1 MITKPHLH
9 SVWKIGSA
17 KKTLSSRYVQ
27 EELLGTRWTISLLP
41 FGYYTS
47 MELSRLINPSH
58 WQQQRSSHWMISRHM
73 RRPSP
78 IALVQIFVIYGD
90 HKWKGLEAKINDATY
105 NHIALES
112 HDVALTKVS
121 KRNRNSEDDGYPFA
135 RHSPFRWPDLPSA
148 IRFGRTLGLP
158 SD

>member
-9 SVWKIGSA
+9 SVWEIDSA
-17 KKTLSSRYVQ
+17 KKTPSSRYLQ

-58 WQQQRSSHWMISRHM
+58 CQQQRSSHWMISRHM

-78 IALVQIFVIYGD
+78 IALVQILAMYKYHEWVVV
-90 HKWKGLEAKINDATY
+90 EAKINEATY
-105 NHIALES
+105 NYIAFES
-112 HDVALTKVS
+112 HDVIKLPVVTL
-121 KRNRNSEDDGYPFA
+121 
-135 RHSPFRWPDLPSA
+135 RHQT
-148 IRFGRTLGLP
+148 RFLHLHTEQSWMLRAGLYN
-158 SD
+158 